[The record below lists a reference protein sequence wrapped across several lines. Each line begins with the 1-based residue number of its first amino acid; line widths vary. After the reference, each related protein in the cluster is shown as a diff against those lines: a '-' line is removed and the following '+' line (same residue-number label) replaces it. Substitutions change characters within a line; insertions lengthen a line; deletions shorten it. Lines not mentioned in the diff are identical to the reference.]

1 MGHEDYVLVKIDFS
15 ASPSIVS
22 VSQPM
27 NDFFDRLVEQVAT
40 RNLGAAA

>member
-15 ASPSIVS
+15 ASHSIVS

-27 NDFFDRLVEQVAT
+27 NEFFDRLVEQVAT
-40 RNLGAAA
+40 RNPGAAA